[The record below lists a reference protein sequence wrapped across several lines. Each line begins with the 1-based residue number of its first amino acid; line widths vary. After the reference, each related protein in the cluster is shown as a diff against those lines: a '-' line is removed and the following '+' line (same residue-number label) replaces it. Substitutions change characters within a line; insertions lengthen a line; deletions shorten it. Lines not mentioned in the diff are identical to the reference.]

1 MPLLCNFCN
10 KRETRTRRFNL
21 PFTCKDCEQ
30 NEKNYA
36 RTVGDDIIYVN
47 SSGKYISVSSDTE
60 ISIEMDHNTN
70 DTNVISGNSR
80 TSTEKRKPIN
90 SNDFKDALLASLY
103 SQVELLRDQLKEK
116 DLLIRTLI
124 IRDGEI
130 ETYGHATSNYA
141 QRKKTSQSETN
152 ESEGEEENDSV
163 FVLDCVNSA
172 SIDSDTEEHQA
183 NSDGNE
189 GNETTCPEEVE
200 QEPGFSDLYLQ
211 SVRDTEEERIREGD
225 LEQQLLE
232 VRAQRH
238 FVYCHSKGIPVA
250 NVDVRRDIRVTSC
263 NEKLPDEIG
272 NEQRNDKIPWS
283 KGTVLIM
290 GDSTLNGVQ
299 EALLG
304 PRFKVRAH
312 PGAIVRD
319 FYHHAVPL
327 LEKKPTYVIIMAGT
341 NDSTMKSSELI
352 LVELLQ
358 LKTFIEKQLPGC
370 TVIISCPTD
379 RNDDPKAKLTNLHI
393 RRKLNNLKLP
403 IIVNDN
409 ITEVHIGKRGLHL
422 NGRGSGR
429 LAANFLSY
437 MRQH

>member
-1 MPLLCNFCN
+1 M
-10 KRETRTRRFNL
+10 
-21 PFTCKDCEQ
+21 
-30 NEKNYA
+30 
-36 RTVGDDIIYVN
+36 
-47 SSGKYISVSSDTE
+47 
-60 ISIEMDHNTN
+60 
-70 DTNVISGNSR
+70 
-80 TSTEKRKPIN
+80 
-90 SNDFKDALLASLY
+90 
-103 SQVELLRDQLKEK
+103 SQ
-116 DLLIRTLI
+116 
-124 IRDGEI
+124 
-130 ETYGHATSNYA
+130 
-141 QRKKTSQSETN
+141 
-152 ESEGEEENDSV
+152 ES
-163 FVLDCVNSA
+163 
-172 SIDSDTEEHQA
+172 
-183 NSDGNE
+183 
-189 GNETTCPEEVE
+189 
-200 QEPGFSDLYLQ
+200 
-211 SVRDTEEERIREGD
+211 
-225 LEQQLLE
+225 QQLYM
-232 VRAQRH
+232 
-238 FVYCHSKGIPVA
+238 F
-250 NVDVRRDIRVTSC
+250 RDFYGFMARFPHVTSC

-290 GDSTLNGVQ
+290 GDSTLNGVH

-312 PGAIVRD
+312 PEAIVGD

-409 ITEVHIGKRGLHL
+409 
-422 NGRGSGR
+422 
-429 LAANFLSY
+429 
-437 MRQH
+437 